1 MTTEKTLL
9 IIGSAPFIIDSKQRE
24 FRRFNRPE
32 NKIPFED
39 LKNEGAFYSHRYT
52 GKAIGVYEKID
63 LDNLLDVT
71 IDLIIP
77 ALVIDSDGLMTAALQ
92 NDLNLMSQKE
102 GWGFFLGDDNLAMR
116 LSGKLPHIDL
126 AGTDFTIDWRLKEL
140 RETELPWNQL
150 QLETMEISDSG
161 LEYLCFYH
169 TETHELFEPDET
181 LMELPEKVVVL
192 EIPYELILDPVA
204 AAVSCGLNATDLLNE
219 HPFKPHLTAK
229 VTPLAETGLPEF
241 ITKNLNRQ
249 DTRFPGNGMVP
260 KRGR

>member
-63 LDNLLDVT
+63 LDNLLDVN

-77 ALVIDSDGLMTAALQ
+77 ALILESNGLMTTALQ
-92 NDLNLMSQKE
+92 KDLNLMSQKE

-116 LSGKLPHIDL
+116 LSGKFPHIDL

-140 RETELPWNQL
+140 RETAVPWNRINIHDL
-150 QLETMEISDSG
+150 TESESG
-161 LEYLCFYH
+161 AEYLALYDTKEKRLYDFDDSI
-169 TETHELFEPDET
+169 TT
-181 LMELPEKVVVL
+181 LPENVVGL
-192 EIPYELILDPVA
+192 EIPIGTVLDPVA
-204 AAVSCGLNATDLLNE
+204 VARE
-219 HPFKPHLTAK
+219 HGADIIEFVRENPIQENLTAL
-229 VTPLAETGLPEF
+229 VRPITETGLPELVEE
-241 ITKNLNRQ
+241 NLRKLAG
-249 DTRFPGNGMVP
+249 PGEDS
-260 KRGR
+260 GRKIGR

>member
-1 MTTEKTLL
+1 MMEKEKPVI
-9 IIGSAPFIIDSKQRE
+9 IIGSIPFVIVHSERE
-24 FRRFNRPE
+24 IRRVTRPE
-32 NKIPFED
+32 FNIPF
-39 LKNEGAFYSHRYT
+39 S
-52 GKAIGVYEKID
+52 D
-63 LDNLLDVT
+63 LDNKGDYYTYQLKIKPGLYDRVDFDDITGLT
-71 IDLIIP
+71 IDLILP
-77 ALVIDSDGLMTAALQ
+77 APLIDAPDELTPELKK
-92 NDLNLMSQKE
+92 DLNQMSQKE
-102 GWGFFLGDDNLAMR
+102 GWGFFIGDVDLVIR
-116 LSGKLPHIDL
+116 LSGKLPQIDL
-126 AGTDFTIDWRLKEL
+126 NGTDFTVDWRLKQL